1 MLFFFRLSW
10 QLTTFNAGEERAKS
24 LGIPVEKLKMT
35 VFVASA
41 VLIAA
46 GVGFIGTVGFVGLVS
61 PHCAR
66 LLVGEDQRYLM
77 PVSTLFGMLVM
88 LTASTVS
95 KLMSQGSML
104 PVGIVTSI
112 VGVPFLFVLLM
123 REVR

>member
-1 MLFFFRLSW
+1 MRRAVIERRTAETEIA
-10 QLTTFNAGEERAKS
+10 LTLDLDGRGRSE
-24 LGIPVEKLKMT
+24 
-35 VFVASA
+35 
-41 VLIAA
+41 IAT
-46 GVGFIGTVGFVGLVS
+46 GVGFIGTVGFVGLVA

-66 LLVGEDQRYLM
+66 ILVGEDQRYLM

-95 KLMSQGSML
+95 KLMTQGSML